1 MIRVTFVICFFA
13 LFSSLIAPAQ
23 LAHCKE
29 SYFDEVTLLKHLK
42 SLSSDAFE
50 GRKTGTKGGIKA
62 KQFIVNQFYALDVLP
77 FIKNYEQPFSFTTA
91 HTYYKGINVLGEI
104 KGSEFPEDY
113 IVLSAH
119 YDHEGIING
128 EIYNG
133 ADDNASGVCALFSFA
148 EYFKKHPPKH
158 SIIFAAFDA
167 EELNLKGSKFFVESS
182 LIQSKK
188 IVLNLNLDMVSRSD
202 SNTLFVVGTSHNKKL
217 ENIYKDSKEACSI
230 NFVAGHDGYDGLE
243 NWTYASD
250 HMNFFKEDIPFL
262 YFGVDDHKD
271 YHEPTD
277 TFDKIQPE
285 FYINAVKA
293 IINLFEK
300 ADDFR
305 SYQ

>member
-1 MIRVTFVICFFA
+1 MIRVAFVLYFLTLFFA
-13 LFSSLIAPAQ
+13 PVTRAQ
-23 LAHCKE
+23 E
-29 SYFDEVTLLKHLK
+29 SYCEGSYFNETTLLKHLK

-50 GRKTGTKGGIKA
+50 GRRTGTKGGRKA
-62 KQFIVNQFYALDVLP
+62 KQFIVNQFHALNVLP
-77 FIKNYEQPFSFTTA
+77 STKNYEQHFGFTEA
-91 HTYYKGINVLGEI
+91 KRYYKGINVLGEI

-128 EIYNG
+128 DIYNG

-167 EELNLKGSKFFVESS
+167 EELDLQGSKYFVKSG
-182 LIQSKK
+182 LARSKN

-202 SNTLFVVGTSHNKKL
+202 SNTLFVVGVSHNERL
-217 ENIYKDSKEACSI
+217 AYIYKNMKAACQI
-230 NFVAGHDGYDGLE
+230 NLVAGHDGYDGLE

-250 HMNFFKEDIPFL
+250 HMSFFMEAIPFL

-277 TFDKIQPE
+277 TFDRIQPG
-285 FYINAVKA
+285 FYVNAVKT
-293 IINLFEK
+293 IINFFEK

-305 SYQ
+305 FYK